1 MAELFLSIVNM
12 SISACWLVL
21 AVLLLRLVL
30 KKAPKWIIC
39 LLWGFAGLR
48 LVMPFSLESI
58 FSLIPSAETVSP
70 EIMTDTNPSVNTGIP
85 ALNNTINPVISDSFA
100 PEIGASANPLQ
111 ILVPIAAAVWLVGM
125 AALLIYTLVSFLRL
139 KKKIGTAVL
148 LRDNIYQSENVAS
161 PFVLGII
168 KPKIYLPFNMNER
181 DVQLVIAHENA
192 HIKRKDHLWKPLGFL
207 ILTLHWFNPLV
218 WLGYVLLCRDIEL
231 ACDERVIKGLDNVQR
246 ADYSQAL
253 LTCSVNRRSVA
264 ACPLAFGEVS
274 VKDRVKSALSY
285 KKPAFWVV
293 VVAVVAS
300 VAVAVC
306 FLTNPKKDKEYYDPG
321 YSVQVLDETYIG
333 TTQLPEKTDTYYF
346 DVLNGTKG
354 KLSNGAR
361 FEITECNLQQGKL
374 TVKLS
379 GAALYSTTEVEP
391 VVVKKIVVEEGSDG
405 VVLTD
410 KQYTHFYTF
419 SFVRTQSLDEAEN
432 AKTLKED
439 FERIVAEK
447 ESIKT
452 KSNLE
457 YSATVR
463 GLINQ
468 LDTACLSALQNEKQ
482 YYEYYVALKEAS
494 SFATRAYEDFVVC
507 KYQSGSI
514 GATLISAYEFSV
526 QKQITQNIISLLDGT
541 GTYYQIE
548 FSFSRLEQDSE
559 YFKQISI
566 LSKQIYNCTSNDE
579 AERIST
585 NLDTLIASMKSEAEF
600 EVGQVYSGLDDDMN
614 EMLLQYFYNMISSL
628 EHFQEQNSKALEL
641 IDCGGNFACCSQLF
655 SKLEMAI
662 FLCNLI

>member
-70 EIMTDTNPSVNTGIP
+70 EIMTATSPSVNTGIP
-85 ALNNTINPVISDSFA
+85 ALNNTINPVISESFA

-111 ILVPIAAAVWLVGM
+111 ILVPIAAAVWLVGI
-125 AALLIYTLVSFLRL
+125 AVLLIYTLVSFLRL

-168 KPKIYLPFNMNER
+168 KPKIYLPFNMSEQ
-181 DVQLVIAHENA
+181 DTLLVIAHENA

-285 KKPAFWVV
+285 KKPAFWII

-306 FLTNPKKDKEYYDPG
+306 FLTNPKKDKEYYDSG
-321 YSVQVLDETYIG
+321 YSLQIVDETYIG

-346 DVLNGTKG
+346 DVSNGTKG

-361 FEITECNLQQGKL
+361 FEITMCNLQQGKL

-379 GAALYSTTEVEP
+379 GTALYSTTEAEP
-391 VVVKKIVVEEGSDG
+391 AVIKEIVVEEFTDG

-419 SFVRTQSLDEAEN
+419 SFVRTQSLDEA
-432 AKTLKED
+432 
-439 FERIVAEK
+439 
-447 ESIKT
+447 
-452 KSNLE
+452 
-457 YSATVR
+457 
-463 GLINQ
+463 
-468 LDTACLSALQNEKQ
+468 
-482 YYEYYVALKEAS
+482 
-494 SFATRAYEDFVVC
+494 
-507 KYQSGSI
+507 
-514 GATLISAYEFSV
+514 
-526 QKQITQNIISLLDGT
+526 
-541 GTYYQIE
+541 
-548 FSFSRLEQDSE
+548 
-559 YFKQISI
+559 
-566 LSKQIYNCTSNDE
+566 
-579 AERIST
+579 
-585 NLDTLIASMKSEAEF
+585 
-600 EVGQVYSGLDDDMN
+600 
-614 EMLLQYFYNMISSL
+614 
-628 EHFQEQNSKALEL
+628 
-641 IDCGGNFACCSQLF
+641 
-655 SKLEMAI
+655 
-662 FLCNLI
+662 

>member
-48 LVMPFSLESI
+48 LVMPFLLESI

-70 EIMTDTNPSVNTGIP
+70 EIMTATSPSVNTGIP
-85 ALNNTINPVISDSFA
+85 ALNNTINPVISESFA

-111 ILVPIAAAVWLVGM
+111 ILVPIAAAVWLVGI
-125 AALLIYTLVSFLRL
+125 AVLLIYTLVSFLRL

-168 KPKIYLPFNMNER
+168 NPKIYLPFNMSEQ
-181 DVQLVIAHENA
+181 DTLLVIAHENA

-231 ACDERVIKGLDNVQR
+231 ACDERVVKGLDNVHR

-253 LTCSVNRRSVA
+253 LTCSINRRMIA

-274 VKDRVKSALSY
+274 VKDRVKSVLSY
-285 KKPAFWVV
+285 KKPAFWII

-306 FLTNPKKDKEYYDPG
+306 FLTNPKKDKEYYDSG
-321 YSVQVLDETYIG
+321 YSLQIVDETYIG

-361 FEITECNLQQGKL
+361 FKITECNLQQGKL

-379 GAALYSTTEVEP
+379 GAALYSTTEAEP
-391 VVVKKIVVEEGSDG
+391 VALKEIVVEEGSDG

-410 KQYTHFYTF
+410 KQYTHYYTF
-419 SFVRTQSLDEAEN
+419 SFVRTQSLDEAVAQAIFELDKPAHSDFGTELVSEGHEIYGTEIDGNQYTVYAAISYNLWGFEN
-432 AKTLKED
+432 EYFVPKYDFFETVIMTFKKTAGEYELLNIDYPIGVTDSDYESSAKELFPKKYWN
-439 FERIVAEK
+439 RVL
-447 ESIKT
+447 
-452 KSNLE
+452 NP
-457 YSATVR
+457 TVQDYKNHQ
-463 GLINQ
+463 GQNVSYAQIYLIETGRNPETIRYYNQ
-468 LDTACLSALQNEKQ
+468 LE
-482 YYEYYVALKEAS
+482 
-494 SFATRAYEDFVVC
+494 
-507 KYQSGSI
+507 
-514 GATLISAYEFSV
+514 SV
-526 QKQITQNIISLLDGT
+526 TQT
-541 GTYYQIE
+541 
-548 FSFSRLEQDSE
+548 
-559 YFKQISI
+559 
-566 LSKQIYNCTSNDE
+566 
-579 AERIST
+579 
-585 NLDTLIASMKSEAEF
+585 MW
-600 EVGQVYSGLDDDMN
+600 V
-614 EMLLQYFYNMISSL
+614 
-628 EHFQEQNSKALEL
+628 
-641 IDCGGNFACCSQLF
+641 
-655 SKLEMAI
+655 
-662 FLCNLI
+662 